1 MKKEN
6 HYQIWLS
13 RNRERYVW
21 IRWNRN
27 NVIGQSCININDK
40 QGLGRWT
47 CCLYKGKGNK
57 VITVYSC
64 YRPDDKQMTYKTQL
78 AEMARW
84 DTREEKFGNKKAWYE
99 DLAK

>member
-1 MKKEN
+1 M
-6 HYQIWLS
+6 YGLGGTGIISLDRAALMLIQ
-13 RNRERYVW
+13 
-21 IRWNRN
+21 
-27 NVIGQSCININDK
+27 QQNDK

-84 DTREEKFGNKKAWYE
+84 DTREEKFDNKKAWYE